1 MTRFDFLAY
10 NDRPCKFRLRTGK
23 DVFGVVWETKSNE
36 RRTYRFASLGERFTL
51 HTNSGIRENRSVGQ
65 LIDLED
71 ILLAEPLPQEALSA

>member
-23 DVFGVVWETKSNE
+23 DVFGVIWETKANDGLG
-36 RRTYRFASLGERFTL
+36 YRFASLGERFTL
-51 HTNSGIRENRSVGQ
+51 ETTSGLRESRNMGQ
-65 LIDLED
+65 VIDLEE